1 MLRED
6 NPTHPEYL
14 AMMQCIEARRD
25 ERIRIAKKI
34 REYEMQALRNF
45 AVARRSQILVQFQQE
60 VRDIREKNLE
70 QLGKQWYE
78 IQHDRRSYAGSVPD
92 YALKF
97 PTRRSQQIQNQ
108 IAYSHEVS
116 ILSGIAKYVGFPAA
130 PPMAQATAAE
140 LEEDF
145 EKMGVSQPLFD
156 PKKHKLTYNSE
167 PNRRSCN
174 RQRCLFKS
182 SQLSALQVRHHGSS
196 RPRSNSLSRHRGRTL
211 NIPPTHT
218 CFNGRHRLSRHPER
232 PAPFLR
238 FKFSLDGIHINMVLE
253 CQYQAPFPILLQLY
267 STILMALQ
275 SRVAAFRHT
284 IRFPSETP
292 LSHTPLHPLR

>member
-6 NPTHPEYL
+6 KPTHPEYL

-25 ERIRIAKKI
+25 DRMRIAQKI
-34 REYEMQALRNF
+34 QEYEMQALKNF

-60 VRDIREKNLE
+60 SRDIREKKLE

-108 IAYSHEVS
+108 VAYSHEES

-145 EKMGVSQPLFD
+145 EKMGVSGIVHLI
-156 PKKHKLTYNSE
+156 LE
-167 PNRRSCN
+167 P
-174 RQRCLFKS
+174 
-182 SQLSALQVRHHGSS
+182 
-196 RPRSNSLSRHRGRTL
+196 
-211 NIPPTHT
+211 
-218 CFNGRHRLSRHPER
+218 
-232 PAPFLR
+232 
-238 FKFSLDGIHINMVLE
+238 
-253 CQYQAPFPILLQLY
+253 
-267 STILMALQ
+267 
-275 SRVAAFRHT
+275 
-284 IRFPSETP
+284 
-292 LSHTPLHPLR
+292 